1 MDRLGQHSSRRSRK
15 AVLPSEER
23 RATNYNRQ
31 IVTFGDP
38 IWSFLLGMRKSNP
51 IGHLTVLTR
60 SRDVLARAEYTPG
73 LLDMRY
79 KREFVTVTM
88 VHAPTSKRYVV
99 RVLNYNENGEGL
111 DKADLAE
118 ASRLAIAG
126 GVWTDVFRPEW
137 TEHSGSTPKG
147 TIVRTPA
154 GHSIGAKSYA
164 VLEVED

>member
-1 MDRLGQHSSRRSRK
+1 M
-15 AVLPSEER
+15 
-23 RATNYNRQ
+23 
-31 IVTFGDP
+31 TFGDP

-88 VHAPTSKRYVV
+88 VHAPTSNRYVV

-137 TEHSGSTPKG
+137 TEYSGSPKG